1 MAYLCITSMRYV
13 HPDLYTFVSFNQL
26 VDIQVI
32 YMNIIPIE
40 VRMTSL
46 VSNRG
51 NPSDSPLKNKVSLYY
66 KMSGGI
72 AQLVAVGAQDVHLVG
87 QPEVSFFRSTYK
99 RHTNFSQTVERQVI
113 QGNVSNNGMSTV
125 RFERKG
131 DMLNYVYLAPN
142 TGLKSNT
149 ITDWTTVISKV
160 ELLIGGQVIDEQD
173 VTYSRLIAPTLSA
186 TSSSKSVNGN
196 LYGGATAERFYPL
209 RFAFCENWQT
219 ALPLIALQY
228 HDVELRIT
236 WGAEAAA
243 STWDVYA
250 NYAYLDT
257 QERELFASQP
267 MNLLI
272 TQVQKAISSGS
283 KMQELNF
290 NHPIKYLASAK
301 ASALD
306 ILNDDNKLKLQ
317 INGTDVTDFKFA
329 DPNYTTVPLYY
340 HTTNASTPA
349 VAKTLFFYPF
359 SLDCGKLQPTGSLN
373 FSRLDSA
380 RIVCDKQNVTSDIYG
395 VNYNVLRIENG
406 MAGLLYSN

>member
-1 MAYLCITSMRYV
+1 
-13 HPDLYTFVSFNQL
+13 
-26 VDIQVI
+26 
-32 YMNIIPIE
+32 
-40 VRMTSL
+40 
-46 VSNRG
+46 
-51 NPSDSPLKNKVSLYY
+51 
-66 KMSGGI
+66 MSGGI

-113 QGNVSNNGMSTV
+113 QGNVSNGGMSTV

-131 DMLNYVYLAPN
+131 DMLNYVYLVPN

-160 ELLIGGQVIDEQD
+160 ELMVGGQVIDEQD
-173 VTYSRLIAPTLSA
+173 STYSTLIAPTLSA
-186 TSSSKSVNGN
+186 TSSSKSVAGD
-196 LYGGATAERFYPL
+196 LYGGSTNERFYPL

-236 WGAEAAA
+236 WGAAAAA
-243 STWDVYA
+243 SKWDVYA

-257 QERELFASQP
+257 QEREMFAAEP
-267 MNLLI
+267 LNMLI
-272 TQVQKAISSGS
+272 TQVQKAVSSGS

-290 NHPIKYLASAK
+290 NHPVKYLTAAGDDSDTTA
-301 ASALD
+301 AGGLA

-317 INGTDVTDFKFA
+317 INGTDVADFKFA
-329 DPNYTTVPLYY
+329 NPNYTSVPLYY
-340 HTTNASTPA
+340 HTSHGNSTPA
-349 VAKTLFFYPF
+349 TKLFTYPF
-359 SLDCGKLQPTGSLN
+359 CLETGKLQPTGTLN

-380 RIVCDKQNVTSDIYG
+380 RIINDTRSVNKDIYA
-395 VNYNVLRIENG
+395 VNYNILRVENG
-406 MAGLLYSN
+406 MGGLLYSN